1 MRGKVIALVAGVGI
15 VALALGLLI
24 GNSLSSSKKTSASS
38 PTTIAGPDTPT
49 TAPSTS
55 GQAGA
60 TRTTTPSGPQAHAN
74 GRFPAYIRSVDV
86 ASKTLVVDEIQFLT
100 GDAARAAYQADNP
113 GASDGP
119 PNDYYIKNVNPLLT
133 SVRVS
138 SGAAITVNALSGN
151 SDPTTDVSVDLAT
164 LANDLHRT
172 TASVPFWIT
181 VSGGVGTQI
190 HEQFVP

>member
-1 MRGKVIALVAGVGI
+1 M
-15 VALALGLLI
+15 
-24 GNSLSSSKKTSASS
+24 
-38 PTTIAGPDTPT
+38 
-49 TAPSTS
+49 
-55 GQAGA
+55 
-60 TRTTTPSGPQAHAN
+60 
-74 GRFPAYIRSVDV
+74 
-86 ASKTLVVDEIQFLT
+86 VDEIQFLT